1 MPALLS
7 KVSDQPF
14 VTTGGGALP
23 LPTPTQP
30 DTLTATR
37 VATSANRSFF
47 IAIPYVAAPG

>member
-1 MPALLS
+1 
-7 KVSDQPF
+7 
-14 VTTGGGALP
+14 